1 MVKNHFITFA
11 TPEHMSFAEA
21 NVKSALE
28 VGGFDTAKIYIMD
41 DIDDYFKAKNA
52 HIFALVRGSGYWIW
66 KPYIILKKLLEIE
79 EGDILCYNDS
89 KYLWL
94 KNIRQ
99 FEADLLSNKNIGVY
113 KNKPN
118 DQTYIEK
125 EWTKFD
131 SIALMNIKHENNFRN
146 NVINTNQVWAGFI
159 LLRKT
164 FNSIRFVGEWLTYVQ
179 DYRIVTDSPSIFG
192 PENTSFR
199 EHRHDQSILSLLCKK
214 WGIYFHEMNK
224 NYMIDV
230 RNPM

>member
-1 MVKNHFITFA
+1 MVKYHFITFA
-11 TPEHMSFAEA
+11 TPDHMSFAEA

-28 VGGFDTAKIYIMD
+28 VGGFDTAKIYTMN
-41 DIDDYFKAKNA
+41 DIDDYFKAKNS
-52 HIFALVRGSGYWIW
+52 HILNQPIGSGYWIW

-94 KNIRQ
+94 KNIRD
-99 FEADLLSNKNIGVY
+99 FEAIVLTGKNIGLY

-118 DQTYIEK
+118 GGIHLEK

-131 SIALMNIKHENNFRN
+131 ALALMNIKHENNFRN

-164 FNSIRFVGEWLTYVQ
+164 FNPIRFIGEWLTYVQ
-179 DYRIVTDSPSIFG
+179 DQRAVTDSPSIFG
-192 PENTSFR
+192 PENASFR
-199 EHRHDQSILSLLCKK
+199 DHRHDQSILSLLCKK
-214 WGIYFHEMNK
+214 WGIFLHEMNK
-224 NYMIDV
+224 NNMIDI
-230 RNPM
+230 RNPV

>member
-1 MVKNHFITFA
+1 MVKYHFITFA
-11 TPEHMSFAEA
+11 TPDHMSFAEA

-28 VGGFDTAKIYIMD
+28 VGGFDTAKIYTMD
-41 DIDDYFKAKNA
+41 DIDDSFKEKNS
-52 HIFALVRGSGYWIW
+52 HILNLPRGSGYWIW
-66 KPYIILKKLLEIE
+66 KPYIIFKKLLEIE

-89 KYLWL
+89 TYLWL
-94 KNIRQ
+94 KNIKQ
-99 FEADLLSNKNIGVY
+99 FETDLLSNKNIGVY

-118 DQTYIEK
+118 GGTHIEK
-125 EWTKFD
+125 EWAKFD

-164 FNSIRFVGEWLTYVQ
+164 FNPIRFVGEWLTYIQ

-192 PENTSFR
+192 PENSSFR

-214 WGIYFHEMNK
+214 WGILMHEMNK
-224 NYMIDV
+224 NDLIDT
-230 RNPM
+230 RNPL